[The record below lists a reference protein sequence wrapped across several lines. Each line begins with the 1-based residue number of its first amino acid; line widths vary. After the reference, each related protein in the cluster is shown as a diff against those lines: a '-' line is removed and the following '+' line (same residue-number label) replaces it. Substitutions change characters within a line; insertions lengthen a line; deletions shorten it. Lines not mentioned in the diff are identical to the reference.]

1 MAIAICGIY
10 FLKKLNRSNW
20 LIAQVLIGVFL
31 ALPSLVILSVLL
43 GPYSETWIHLRN
55 TLLINY
61 VANSTILMVG
71 VGLGTIFIGV
81 GTAWLV
87 AMCEFPG
94 RNFLNWGL
102 LLPLAMP
109 TYIIAYAYTDLLDVL
124 GPIQAAL
131 RIALD
136 WKVGEYVFPPIRSIG
151 GAIFVM
157 SFVLYP
163 YVYLL
168 ARIAF
173 LNQSGGLIET
183 GRSLGL
189 NSWQCFWKIALPI
202 ARPAIVAGLSLA
214 LMETLADFGTVEYFG
229 ISVFTTGIFRTWYG
243 LGDLQTAAQL
253 SAMLLLAVLVLMM
266 LERISREKLRFFNP
280 SENLGIRRHQL
291 SKALGNF
298 CCFLAFIPVCIGF
311 LFPAL
316 RLLVLA
322 TENGLSSINLDFL
335 TLIWNSFSIATS
347 SAALCLS
354 LALLLVYGKRLASG
368 KISVAALRLS
378 TSGYAIPGTVIA
390 IGVLMVFSIID
401 DAIDI
406 FLSGSILA
414 LLFAYTVRFIALSA
428 QSIESGLEQIRPN
441 IDESSQILGAT
452 SFKTIRSIHFPL
464 IRGSMITASLL
475 VFVDVLKELP
485 ATLILRP
492 FDFNTL
498 AVKTYELAGDERLAD
513 ASLPA
518 LTIVLAGIIPV
529 MLLTKNLSGRG

>member
-1 MAIAICGIY
+1 M
-10 FLKKLNRSNW
+10 KKLNRYYW
-20 LIAQVLIGVFL
+20 LIAQVLIGISL
-31 ALPSLVILSVLL
+31 ALPSLVILSHLFA
-43 GPYSETWIHLRN
+43 PYSETWIHLRN
-55 TLLINY
+55 TVLPDYITNSIILL
-61 VANSTILMVG
+61 VG
-71 VGLGTIFIGV
+71 VGLGTTFLGV
-81 GTAWLV
+81 GAAWLI

-109 TYIIAYAYTDLLDVL
+109 SYIIAYAYTDLLDVL
-124 GPIQAAL
+124 GPIQTAL
-131 RIALD
+131 RYVFD
-136 WKVGEYVFPPIRSIG
+136 WEVGNYNFPPIRSIG

-163 YVYLL
+163 YIYLL

-173 LNQSGGLIET
+173 RNQSIDLIET

-189 NSWQCFWKIALPI
+189 NSWQCFWRIALPI

-214 LMETLADFGTVEYFG
+214 LMEALADFGTVEYFG
-229 ISVFTTGIFRTWYG
+229 VHVFTTGIFRTWYG

-253 SAMLLLAVLVLMM
+253 SAMLLIVVLALMT
-266 LERISREKLRFFNP
+266 LERISRQKLRFYDQ
-280 SENLGIRRHQL
+280 SLNLRVRRHRI
-291 SKALGNF
+291 SKYVGYF
-298 CCFLAFIPVCIGF
+298 CCFLVFIPVCIGF
-311 LFPAL
+311 FFPAA

-322 TENGLSSINLDFL
+322 IESGFSSINLEFIA
-335 TLIWNSFSIATS
+335 LIWNTFSV
-347 SAALCLS
+347 ALLASLLCIS
-354 LALLLVYGKRLASG
+354 LAIILVYGKRLVSG
-368 KISVAALRLS
+368 KISATCLRLA

-390 IGVLMVFSIID
+390 IGILMVLLTID
-401 DAIDI
+401 RVLNI
-406 FLSGSILA
+406 FLTGSILA
-414 LLFAYTVRFIALSA
+414 LLFAYTARFIALSA
-428 QSIESGLEQIRPN
+428 QSIESGLEQISPS
-441 IDESSQILGAT
+441 IDESSQMLGVT

-464 IRGSMITASLL
+464 LRGSIMTASLL

-498 AVKTYELAGDERLAD
+498 AVKTYELAGDERLSD

-529 MLLTKNLSGRG
+529 ILLTRNISRAGED